1 MPNEL
6 PILTELDPQP
16 YLKHVRNIYAQ
27 MLIFPSKEW
36 AKALCEELNRD
47 EDFLRSVNGWG
58 IDVLLI
64 GKNRPN
70 DVIQYLRNT
79 YSINDINTLG
89 LHMVF
94 DNSCKSIDLLINP
107 EPGSY
112 RYVVIIDYDTW
123 LRVLK
128 RLDDPITALLSV
140 FSKLEIRGSTVT
152 LIRLAANVASP
163 IARVMRKIPTKII
176 G

>member
-1 MPNEL
+1 LMF
-6 PILTELDPQP
+6 
-16 YLKHVRNIYAQ
+16 V
-27 MLIFPSKEW
+27 FPSKEW
-36 AKALCEELNRD
+36 TKVLCEELNKD
-47 EDFLRSVNGWG
+47 EDFLKSVNGWN

-64 GKNRPN
+64 GKNLPN
-70 DVIQYLRNT
+70 DVVQYLRNT
-79 YSINDINTLG
+79 YSINGINTLG
-89 LHMVF
+89 LHMAF

-112 RYVVIIDYDTW
+112 RYVVIADYGLW

-128 RLDDPITALLSV
+128 RLDDPITVLLSI

>member
-1 MPNEL
+1 MRDVCAL
-6 PILTELDPQP
+6 MF
-16 YLKHVRNIYAQ
+16 V
-27 MLIFPSKEW
+27 FPSKEW
-36 AKALCEELNRD
+36 TKVLCEELNKD
-47 EDFLRSVNGWG
+47 EDFLKSVNGWN

-64 GKNRPN
+64 GKNLPN
-70 DVIQYLRNT
+70 DVVQYLRKT
-79 YSINDINTLG
+79 YSINGINTLG
-89 LHMVF
+89 LHMAF

-112 RYVVIIDYDTW
+112 RYVVIADYGLW
-123 LRVLK
+123 LHVLK

-163 IARVMRKIPTKII
+163 IARVMRKIPTK
-176 G
+176 

>member
-1 MPNEL
+1 
-6 PILTELDPQP
+6 
-16 YLKHVRNIYAQ
+16 

-47 EDFLRSVNGWG
+47 EDFLKSVNGWS

-64 GKNRPN
+64 GKNLPN

-89 LHMVF
+89 LHMIF

-107 EPGSY
+107 EPNSY
-112 RYVVIIDYDTW
+112 RYVVIADYDTW

-140 FSKLEIRGSTVT
+140 FSKLEIRGGTVT

-163 IARVMRKIPTKII
+163 IARVMRRMPTKVIE
-176 G
+176 

>member
-1 MPNEL
+1 LMF
-6 PILTELDPQP
+6 
-16 YLKHVRNIYAQ
+16 V
-27 MLIFPSKEW
+27 FPSKEW
-36 AKALCEELNRD
+36 AKALCEELNKD
-47 EDFLRSVNGWG
+47 EDFLKSVNGWN

-64 GKNRPN
+64 GKNLPN
-70 DVIQYLRNT
+70 DVVQYLRNT
-79 YSINDINTLG
+79 YSINGINTLG
-89 LHMVF
+89 LHMAF

-112 RYVVIIDYDTW
+112 RYAVIADYGLW

-128 RLDDPITALLSV
+128 RLDDPITALLSI